1 MLYVSLHWKTPVKTI
16 CNDSLEGRHPDD
28 PANGASVPHSRV
40 KTQQPH
46 VFINIRLRS
55 CPHLIHHCVW
65 VFALTFFQLC
75 FLLWP
80 WSGVCC
86 CNVLGRFLHHIISSF
101 FLRLTFFASL
111 LNHVITKRMMM
122 NPITD
127 SSVLSASSM
136 FARNVYKLIFRQSVS
151 WFYPNEISKM
161 ALSVH
166 VIMHAKVKSI

>member
-1 MLYVSLHWKTPVKTI
+1 MLYVSLRWRTPVKTI

-55 CPHLIHHCVW
+55 CPACPHHCVW

-86 CNVLGRFLHHIISSF
+86 CNVLGRFLHHIISSLTF
-101 FLRLTFFASL
+101 FLRLTFFCLTRSC
-111 LNHVITKRMMM
+111 NHETNNDESDYRLICSFCFFNVRQKCVQTYLQTKC
-122 NPITD
+122 
-127 SSVLSASSM
+127 
-136 FARNVYKLIFRQSVS
+136 KLIL
-151 WFYPNEISKM
+151 SKWN
-161 ALSVH
+161 
-166 VIMHAKVKSI
+166 

>member
-1 MLYVSLHWKTPVKTI
+1 MLYVSLRWRTPVKTI

-40 KTQQPH
+40 TDQNSTNTTNTTTTLIKTQQPH

-55 CPHLIHHCVW
+55 CPHHCVW

-101 FLRLTFFASL
+101 FLRFTFFASL
-111 LNHVITKRMMM
+111 TQSCNHETNDDESDYRLICSFCFFNVRQKCVQTYLQTKC
-122 NPITD
+122 
-127 SSVLSASSM
+127 
-136 FARNVYKLIFRQSVS
+136 KLIL
-151 WFYPNEISKM
+151 SKWN
-161 ALSVH
+161 
-166 VIMHAKVKSI
+166 

>member
-1 MLYVSLHWKTPVKTI
+1 MLYVSLRWRTPVKTI

-55 CPHLIHHCVW
+55 CPHHCVW

-101 FLRLTFFASL
+101 FLRFTFFCLTQSC
-111 LNHVITKRMMM
+111 NHETNDDESDYRLICSFCFFNVRQKCVQTYLQTKC
-122 NPITD
+122 
-127 SSVLSASSM
+127 
-136 FARNVYKLIFRQSVS
+136 KLIL
-151 WFYPNEISKM
+151 SKWN
-161 ALSVH
+161 
-166 VIMHAKVKSI
+166 